1 MVMIR
6 RMMMSEKNLIF
17 SHESDIDGLNAVIL
31 SKIAFD
37 KVDYVLMPNVEELEK
52 TFREYLESGKLEKYH
67 KIYIT
72 DLALYNPSLE
82 MVENSKLKE
91 KVKVFTIIKNPSMI
105 KWISIHSLKLWI
117 KTRKVKGVE
126 QIYSMNT

>member
-1 MVMIR
+1 
-6 RMMMSEKNLIF
+6 MSEKNLIF